1 MLSKVRSGRQVP
13 RSGRQYKYR
22 DSSLEE
28 IMGVIELYRDLKPL
42 PARYVFSDGST
53 RQLLSLSGTIP
64 VPYKGNT
71 YNIPICLWLLD
82 TYPHKPPICF
92 VKPTS
97 TMTIKTGR
105 HVDAN
110 GKIYLPYLEE
120 WKQPPLDLLRLIEIL
135 IDVFGEEPPVF
146 SRSPEP
152 ASFLSLV
159 AGLPKTSPTVAQDDT
174 CASDDVEDLYTS
186 INDSAVVP
194 TDKLSFLPR
203 PEDVD
208 PKNQQAIDI
217 YLDCL
222 QKIKQI
228 VNDTEAKILAL
239 KAKEL

>member
-1 MLSKVRSGRQVP
+1 MAVTEEELRKMLSK
-13 RSGRQYKYR
+13 YKYR

-28 IMGVIELYRDLKPL
+28 IMDVIELYRDLKPL

-97 TMTIKTGR
+97 MMTIKTGR

-120 WKQPPLDLLRLIEIL
+120 WKQPPLDLLRLIQIL

-152 ASFLSLV
+152 ASVLSLV
-159 AGLPKTSPTVAQDDT
+159 AGLPK
-174 CASDDVEDLYTS
+174 
-186 INDSAVVP
+186 NSAVIP

-208 PKNQQAIDI
+208 PKNQQVIDI

>member
-1 MLSKVRSGRQVP
+1 MAVTEEELRKMLSK
-13 RSGRQYKYR
+13 YKYR

-42 PARYVFSDGST
+42 PARY
-53 RQLLSLSGTIP
+53 
-64 VPYKGNT
+64 GNT